1 MRHAFVVSMGLVL
14 TGCASSAGSVQPQA
28 SSNVAD
34 FVIFG
39 ASIKTMDADKPLAT
53 ALAVVGDRI
62 VAVGSEA
69 EVNAF
74 VGATTRTVRL
84 PGKAII
90 PGLVDGHCHLH
101 GLGVALESL
110 DVRGKKSADE
120 IALAVAQAA
129 KGRASGEWI
138 TGRGWDQNLFTP
150 AVFPSHQ
157 ALDVVSPDRPVALT
171 RIDGHAV
178 WVNAAAMRAA
188 GIDKSTADPSGGR
201 ILRDDKGEPTGVFV
215 DNAMDLV
222 QVKMPAEPLEARERR
237 ILRAANTALSLGLSG
252 VHEMGIDDA
261 TVAAYRKL
269 AAEGRL
275 PLRVYA
281 YLGGDPQLKVLDG
294 RKPDVDASGA
304 AMFTLRGVKLFA
316 DGALGS
322 RGASLLAPYSDEP
335 SSSGLSIMN
344 REALSRAAKIAA
356 DAGFQVAVH
365 AIGDRAN
372 REVLD
377 AFESVGEG
385 RAKALRY
392 RIEHAQV
399 VSPEDIPRFA
409 KIGVIASMQPTHAT
423 SDMPWAVARLGTNR
437 LAGAYAWRS
446 LEKTGAF
453 LVFGSDFPVE
463 EPSPLFGLWAAV
475 SREDPSGNPKGGWLP
490 DQRLTLDEAIAGFT
504 TGPAFAGFAEATHG
518 RIKPG
523 YVADLTIFD
532 AGFGA
537 QSAAG
542 DSKPQMHKLELTSDR
557 SLLERKVVAVVVGGK
572 VAYGS
577 LPWARTLVQSPE

>member
-1 MRHAFVVSMGLVL
+1 MRQAFVLSCGLLGLV
-14 TGCASSAGSVQPQA
+14 GCAAAPSGPAKSSTA
-28 SSNVAD
+28 AD
-34 FVIFG
+34 FVIVG
-39 ASIKTMDADKPLAT
+39 ASIQTMNADKPRAE
-53 ALAVVGDRI
+53 ALAVAGDRI
-62 VAVGSEA
+62 VAVGSAA
-69 EVNAF
+69 EMAPF
-74 VGATTRTVRL
+74 VGANTRTYDLAGRF
-84 PGKAII
+84 IT
-90 PGLVDGHCHLH
+90 PGLIDGHCHLH
-101 GLGVALESL
+101 GLGVAQDSL
-110 DVRGKKSADE
+110 DVRGKKSPEDIARSVAD
-120 IALAVAQAA
+120 AA
-129 KGRASGEWI
+129 NGRAKGEWI

-150 AVFPSHQ
+150 AVFPTH
-157 ALDVVSPDRPVALT
+157 APLDAVSPDRPVALT
-171 RIDGHAV
+171 RIDGHAM

-188 GIDKSTADPSGGR
+188 GIDRAIADPPGGR
-201 ILRDDKGEPTGVFV
+201 ILRDEKGDPTGVFI

-222 QVKMPAEPLEARERR
+222 QVRMPAEPPEARERR
-237 ILRAANTALSLGLSG
+237 ILQAAKTALSLGLSG

-281 YLGGDPQLKVLDG
+281 YLAGDPALKVLDG
-294 RKPDVDASGA
+294 RKPDLDEAGS
-304 AMFTLRGVKLFA
+304 AMFVLRGVKLFA

-335 SSSGLSIMN
+335 GSSGLSIMN
-344 REALSRAAKIAA
+344 REALSHAAKVAA

-399 VSPEDIPRFA
+399 VSPEDIARFA

-423 SDMPWAVARLGTNR
+423 SDMPWAPARLGPNR
-437 LAGAYAWRS
+437 LAGAYAWRT
-446 LEKTGAF
+446 LERAGAF

-463 EPSPLFGLWAAV
+463 EASPLFGVWAAV
-475 SREDPSGNPKGGWLP
+475 SRQDPTGNPAGGWLP

-504 TGPAFAGFAEATHG
+504 TGPAYAGFAEMSHG
-518 RIKPG
+518 RIKTG

-532 AGFGA
+532 A
-537 QSAAG
+537 
-542 DSKPQMHKLELTSDR
+542 ELTAER
-557 SLLERKVVAVVVGGK
+557 VLLQRKVEAVFVGGK
-572 VAYGS
+572 IVFGN
-577 LPWARTLVQSPE
+577 LPVVK